1 MNTSNTLGMKT
12 ESGGEGEAKTGT
24 EQQQNAIGLHLNKLY
39 YSAVLLSFTDSIIQ
53 SRVTQESQLERCLN
67 LWQIVLIG
75 VWWVRIPPTMSSI
88 IPRQVPLG
96 CIRKPVE
103 HEPGNKSIS
112 TLLYDF
118 FFSSWLTWKCHLSF
132 LSCFWSECFITA
144 IGNSNNGIHTL
155 TCSPKLQR
163 KSICNWFV
171 KKADQLYIQTVLLW
185 SCYCHIFGSYEKV
198 TTVSVD

>member
-1 MNTSNTLGMKT
+1 MWS
-12 ESGGEGEAKTGT
+12 
-24 EQQQNAIGLHLNKLY
+24 Y
-39 YSAVLLSFTDSIIQ
+39 
-53 SRVTQESQLERCLN
+53 

-75 VWWVRIPPTMSSI
+75 VWWVRIPPTMSST

-112 TLLYDF
+112 TSLYDF
-118 FFSSWLTWKCHLSF
+118 FFSSWLSSCSVSSQWCIVTWKFHLSF

-163 KSICNWFV
+163 KSICNLFV
-171 KKADQLYIQTVLLW
+171 KKANQLYISSVLSW
-185 SCYCHIFGSYEKV
+185 SCYCHVFGSYGKV